1 MSWFRVILASVT
13 LVAVGPPASAAAAAR
28 IEGAPART
36 WSDMRIGAI
45 KGRGEGLGQ
54 VAAARA
60 GGAGESGVPT
70 MRSGAF
76 LVDGV
81 AAPMFSRIVID
92 PSGPANFE
100 GFGTPG
106 SRVTVRTDGTEI
118 GEAVVGDAGTWA
130 IRSSSPLA
138 AGDHRIAASA
148 RVGEAGSAALGQE
161 VRVSIPLAFT
171 GPPITAYQNGA
182 PPAVVRQSSDD
193 LRGRAEALARAAS
206 EEFDAVSADRERA
219 AAARR
224 LAQGPASKSE
234 PRATPQRPPTPG
246 PETLLV
252 PLQDWLAR
260 SSNEY
265 RKNIIKGLSIGGQPS
280 DVADKQ
286 RPAPRKPQEG
296 GEDAGSLT
304 SSAQEWLERA
314 NREYQNEVMKKLAL
328 PEAGAPAA
336 SPPVEAAARKPVAA
350 SPTEMGAET
359 KHQAEARLKEEQRLA
374 DQKAA
379 DEAKKRETE
388 AVAKRQAEAKL
399 KEAQRLA
406 DQKAADEAKKRE
418 AEAVA
423 KRQAEAKL
431 KEAQR
436 LAEQK
441 AADEAKKRE
450 TEAVAKRQAEARLK
464 EEQRLAEQKAADEA
478 RKRAAEAVA
487 KPDAQ
492 QRTAVAPGAALRDQ
506 AYGPTRSP
514 DPRIPEGSGTR
525 GPVDSPRTAR
535 PPFAE
540 DMRSSVGG
548 PVIAGSRRHARR
560 GAIRRPAC
568 KGAGRRVRPPAYYV
582 VRSGDSLWSIAER
595 HYRRGEAYL
604 KIQNSPRNDFE
615 DPDFIMPCQR
625 IWLP

>member
-13 LVAVGPPASAAAAAR
+13 LIAVGPPASAAAAAR
-28 IEGAPART
+28 TG
-36 WSDMRIGAI
+36 SDMRIGAI
-45 KGRGEGLGQ
+45 KGRGQGLGQ

-76 LVDGV
+76 LVDDV
-81 AAPMFSRIVID
+81 AAPRFSRIVID

-130 IRSSSPLA
+130 IRSTSPLA

-296 GEDAGSLT
+296 GEGAGSLT
-304 SSAQEWLERA
+304 FSAQEWLERA

-328 PEAGAPAA
+328 PEAGASAA
-336 SPPVEAAARKPVAA
+336 SPPVAAAARKPVAA
-350 SPTEMGAET
+350 SPTEIGAET
-359 KHQAEARLKEEQRLA
+359 
-374 DQKAA
+374 
-379 DEAKKRETE
+379 
-388 AVAKRQAEAKL
+388 KRQAEAKL
-399 KEAQRLA
+399 KE
-406 DQKAADEAKKRE
+406 E
-418 AEAVA
+418 
-423 KRQAEAKL
+423 
-431 KEAQR
+431 QR

-441 AADEAKKRE
+441 AADEAKRRE
-450 TEAVAKRQAEARLK
+450 AEAVAKRQAEARLK

-478 RKRAAEAVA
+478 RKRETEVVA

-492 QRTAVAPGAALRDQ
+492 QRTAVAPRAALRDQ
-506 AYGPTRSP
+506 ASGPTRSP